1 MSKTPF
7 SIFPLRLSKQTCC
20 CKIPRLKKKKKH
32 FFLLSY
38 SQSFCFFNKKENTEL
53 GNMLCFRRRPRK
65 NKEKELTGFVFGF
78 IMSRAYGK
86 RERKLATK
94 IERSFTVALLWVR
107 WKSRSLER
115 LCLDLYTRSIHS

>member
-1 MSKTPF
+1 
-7 SIFPLRLSKQTCC
+7 
-20 CKIPRLKKKKKH
+20 
-32 FFLLSY
+32 
-38 SQSFCFFNKKENTEL
+38 
-53 GNMLCFRRRPRK
+53 MLCFRRRPRK